1 MAKLTFIT
9 IDFDETTLEE
19 YEILY
24 VEKFSELN
32 QKIIMATR
40 VSVLECISNLT
51 KKKLI
56 MINDNVINEK
66 GFWSYLE
73 DIKEN
78 IIIYI
83 KVNCIEDIPTNLL
96 KNSTILVEE
105 PIIKLKRK
113 INRKVIHKYR
123 EFMLDLS
130 YIEAFVKMDDIIL
143 EKLKRKYLLFFL
155 IFIGL
160 PLTIFKIF
168 LLILKLYFQL
178 SIFYHIF
185 LNFFYY
191 VIL

>member
-9 IDFDETTLEE
+9 IDFDETTLIE

-24 VEKFSELN
+24 VERFSELN

-40 VSVLECISNLT
+40 VSVLECINNLT

-73 DIKEN
+73 DIKYD

-83 KVNCIEDIPTNLL
+83 KVNYIEDIPSNLL

-105 PIIKLKRK
+105 TTIQLKRK

-123 EFMLDLS
+123 AFMLDLS
-130 YIEAFVKMDDIIL
+130 YIEAFVKMDDTIL
-143 EKLKRKYLLFFL
+143 EKLKRKYLL
-155 IFIGL
+155 
-160 PLTIFKIF
+160 
-168 LLILKLYFQL
+168 
-178 SIFYHIF
+178 
-185 LNFFYY
+185 
-191 VIL
+191 

>member
-105 PIIKLKRK
+105 TTIQLKRK

-130 YIEAFVKMDDIIL
+130 YIEAFVKIDDTIL
-143 EKLKRKYLLFFL
+143 EKLKRKYLL
-155 IFIGL
+155 
-160 PLTIFKIF
+160 
-168 LLILKLYFQL
+168 
-178 SIFYHIF
+178 
-185 LNFFYY
+185 
-191 VIL
+191 

>member
-1 MAKLTFIT
+1 MAKLIFIT

-24 VEKFSELN
+24 AERFSELN

-40 VSVLECISNLT
+40 VSVLECINNLT

-73 DIKEN
+73 DIKYD

-83 KVNCIEDIPTNLL
+83 KVNYIEDIPSNLL

-105 PIIKLKRK
+105 TTIQLKRK

-123 EFMLDLS
+123 AFMLDLS
-130 YIEAFVKMDDIIL
+130 YIEAFVKMDDTIL
-143 EKLKRKYLLFFL
+143 EKLKRKYLL
-155 IFIGL
+155 
-160 PLTIFKIF
+160 
-168 LLILKLYFQL
+168 
-178 SIFYHIF
+178 
-185 LNFFYY
+185 
-191 VIL
+191 

>member
-9 IDFDETTLEE
+9 IDFDETTLEA

-24 VEKFSELN
+24 VERFSELN

-40 VSVLECISNLT
+40 VSVIECINNLT

-73 DIKEN
+73 DIKHN

-96 KNSTILVEE
+96 KKSTILVEE

-143 EKLKRKYLLFFL
+143 ENLKRKYLL
-155 IFIGL
+155 
-160 PLTIFKIF
+160 
-168 LLILKLYFQL
+168 
-178 SIFYHIF
+178 
-185 LNFFYY
+185 
-191 VIL
+191 

>member
-9 IDFDETTLEE
+9 INFDETRLKE

-24 VEKFSELN
+24 VENFSELN

-40 VSVLECISNLT
+40 VSVMECINNLT

-66 GFWSYLE
+66 GFWSYLGNIIY
-73 DIKEN
+73 D

-83 KVNCIEDIPTNLL
+83 KVSCIEDIPSNLL
-96 KNSTILVEE
+96 ETSVILVEE
-105 PIIKLKRK
+105 SIIQLKRK

-130 YIEAFVKMDDIIL
+130 YIRAFVKIDDAIL
-143 EKLKRKYLLFFL
+143 EKLKRKYLL
-155 IFIGL
+155 
-160 PLTIFKIF
+160 
-168 LLILKLYFQL
+168 
-178 SIFYHIF
+178 
-185 LNFFYY
+185 
-191 VIL
+191 

>member
-24 VEKFSELN
+24 VERFSELN

-40 VSVLECISNLT
+40 VSVLECINNST

-66 GFWSYLE
+66 GFWSCIE
-73 DIKEN
+73 DIIHD

-83 KVNCIEDIPTNLL
+83 KVNCIEDIPSNLL
-96 KNSTILVEE
+96 KKSIILIEE
-105 PIIKLKRK
+105 PVIHLKRK

-130 YIEAFVKMDDIIL
+130 YIEAFVKMDDTIL
-143 EKLKRKYLLFFL
+143 EKLKRKYLL
-155 IFIGL
+155 
-160 PLTIFKIF
+160 
-168 LLILKLYFQL
+168 
-178 SIFYHIF
+178 
-185 LNFFYY
+185 
-191 VIL
+191 

>member
-9 IDFDETTLEE
+9 IDFDETTLEA

-24 VEKFSELN
+24 VERFSELN

-40 VSVLECISNLT
+40 VSVIECINNLT

-73 DIKEN
+73 DIKHN

-96 KNSTILVEE
+96 KKSTILVEE

-130 YIEAFVKMDDIIL
+130 YIEAFVKMDDTIL
-143 EKLKRKYLLFFL
+143 EKLKRKYLL
-155 IFIGL
+155 
-160 PLTIFKIF
+160 
-168 LLILKLYFQL
+168 
-178 SIFYHIF
+178 
-185 LNFFYY
+185 
-191 VIL
+191 

>member
-9 IDFDETTLEE
+9 IDFDETTLIE

-24 VEKFSELN
+24 VERFSELN

-40 VSVLECISNLT
+40 VSVLECINNLT

-78 IIIYI
+78 ILIYI
-83 KVNCIEDIPTNLL
+83 KVNYIEDIPSNLL

-105 PIIKLKRK
+105 TTIQLKRK

-123 EFMLDLS
+123 AFMLDLS
-130 YIEAFVKMDDIIL
+130 YIEAFVKMDDTIL
-143 EKLKRKYLLFFL
+143 EKLKRKYLL
-155 IFIGL
+155 
-160 PLTIFKIF
+160 
-168 LLILKLYFQL
+168 
-178 SIFYHIF
+178 
-185 LNFFYY
+185 
-191 VIL
+191 

>member
-9 IDFDETTLEE
+9 IDFDETTLIE

-24 VEKFSELN
+24 VERFSELN

-40 VSVLECISNLT
+40 VSVLECINNLT

-83 KVNCIEDIPTNLL
+83 KVNCIEDIPSNLL
-96 KNSTILVEE
+96 KNSTILVDETA
-105 PIIKLKRK
+105 IQLKRK

-123 EFMLDLS
+123 AFMLDLS
-130 YIEAFVKMDDIIL
+130 YIEAFVKMDDTIL
-143 EKLKRKYLLFFL
+143 EKLKRKYLL
-155 IFIGL
+155 
-160 PLTIFKIF
+160 
-168 LLILKLYFQL
+168 
-178 SIFYHIF
+178 
-185 LNFFYY
+185 
-191 VIL
+191 

>member
-9 IDFDETTLEE
+9 IDFDETTLIE

-24 VEKFSELN
+24 VERFSELN

-40 VSVLECISNLT
+40 VSVLECINNLT

-56 MINDNVINEK
+56 MINDNVITEK

-83 KVNCIEDIPTNLL
+83 KVNYIEDIPSNLL

-105 PIIKLKRK
+105 TTIQLKRK

-130 YIEAFVKMDDIIL
+130 YIEAFVKMDDTIL
-143 EKLKRKYLLFFL
+143 EKLKRKYLL
-155 IFIGL
+155 
-160 PLTIFKIF
+160 
-168 LLILKLYFQL
+168 
-178 SIFYHIF
+178 
-185 LNFFYY
+185 
-191 VIL
+191 